1 MRQSLVAKIAMMGVA
16 AVATVGLASAGEIK
30 EERRQFDQ
38 RELSVYDPAG
48 GVRIEA
54 GEGPFI
60 TINVARGG
68 KDAERI
74 KLKSDFVD
82 DVASLAVV
90 FPGDAIVYP
99 AAGVPSTDVFV
110 NGEGKFGPEIAG
122 RRMTIATQGEGLE
135 AWADM
140 IVRVPAG
147 RRLTLTLGV
156 GKLAVSNVDG
166 ALRLQTIA
174 GAVEAEGAKGSLWVR
189 GGAASVAVKQANAA
203 VDVATESGAIQIVA
217 PAGRKLSAKSATGA
231 VTIALDAKAGAVL
244 DARSED
250 GKVTSKLDVPVKD
263 GRRAAGKVGEGA
275 AKVSVETESGAIS
288 IIGA

>member
-48 GVRIEA
+48 SVRIEA

-90 FPGDAIVYP
+90 FPGDAVVYP
-99 AAGVPSTDVFV
+99 AAGVASTDVFV

-140 IVRVPAG
+140 VVRVRPAAISRSRSASASSS
-147 RRLTLTLGV
+147 RRTWT
-156 GKLAVSNVDG
+156 ARCACRRS
-166 ALRLQTIA
+166 
-174 GAVEAEGAKGSLWVR
+174 
-189 GGAASVAVKQANAA
+189 
-203 VDVATESGAIQIVA
+203 
-217 PAGRKLSAKSATGA
+217 P
-231 VTIALDAKAGAVL
+231 
-244 DARSED
+244 ARSRPKAPRVRS
-250 GKVTSKLDVPVKD
+250 GCAAA
-263 GRRAAGKVGEGA
+263 RRA
-275 AKVSVETESGAIS
+275 SR
-288 IIGA
+288 